1 MKFLI
6 IFLLLSFA
14 VLSREKGQTEITT
27 DKGIE
32 VFQNEKY
39 YLLKENVKIESDEY
53 QLVADIVKAYFDKD
67 LYDITKIECE
77 GNVNFEFTNG
87 AKGYGLKLDFSPLDK
102 IIKISG
108 KNSYLIYDNLKM
120 QSDGS
125 IDINND
131 KGNFYIL
138 GQNSKLNTSDLNI
151 SGQSIEGAY
160 EIINNV
166 REITNLE
173 VQDDKI
179 ANIENNKFN
188 MFSNKAIYSKENNL
202 IELFDNVKIIRNTEV
217 VTGDYAEINTI
228 DESYKIS
235 SQNSNK
241 VKLLIETSNE

>member
-1 MKFLI
+1 
-6 IFLLLSFA
+6 
-14 VLSREKGQTEITT
+14 
-27 DKGIE
+27 
-32 VFQNEKY
+32 
-39 YLLKENVKIESDEY
+39 
-53 QLVADIVKAYFDKD
+53 
-67 LYDITKIECE
+67 
-77 GNVNFEFTNG
+77 
-87 AKGYGLKLDFSPLDK
+87 
-102 IIKISG
+102 
-108 KNSYLIYDNLKM
+108 M

-125 IDINND
+125 IDIDNN

-151 SGQSIEGAY
+151 SGQSIEGTY
-160 EIINNV
+160 EIINDV
-166 REITNLE
+166 REITNLT

-202 IELFDNVKIIRNTEV
+202 IELFNNVKIIRNTEV